1 MISHRSAVNNSF
13 GMKNSSTAATA
24 IKATSAEV
32 TVFTF
37 PGRTVF
43 YKKQH
48 EDDVQ
53 RLTTVPHTTDIFD
66 KYLK

>member
-32 TVFTF
+32 TVFRF
-37 PGRTVF
+37 QVGRYF
-43 YKKQH
+43 IRSSMKMMYS
-48 EDDVQ
+48 